1 MDMATMEREKLNQL
15 LLLRPK
21 LSQVTFTTAT
31 PTDMVMD
38 MVDMVIMDMATM
50 AREKLNQLLSLSQ
63 DIFIM
68 ATPTDMVMDMVDT
81 VIMDMAT
88 MEREKLNQLLLLRPK
103 LSQVTFTTATPTDM
117 VIMATMEREKLKL
130 PRDIFMVTMDMEDTD
145 THMVT
150 MAMDTMVK
158 QQLFF
163 LTV

>member
-1 MDMATMEREKLNQL
+1 MGRLMLSQVIFTTATPMDMVMDMVDMVIMAMATMERGKLNQL

-38 MVDMVIMDMATM
+38 MVDI
-50 AREKLNQLLSLSQ
+50 
-63 DIFIM
+63 
-68 ATPTDMVMDMVDT
+68 
-81 VIMDMAT
+81 
-88 MEREKLNQLLLLRPK
+88 
-103 LSQVTFTTATPTDM
+103 

-130 PRDIFMVTMDMEDTD
+130 PLDIIMVTMDMEDTD

-158 QQLFF
+158 QQLFIF
-163 LTV
+163 LTVSNIDWNLSESSQQKHTP

>member
-1 MDMATMEREKLNQL
+1 MVMDMVDMVIMAMATMEREKLNQL

-38 MVDMVIMDMATM
+38 MVDT
-50 AREKLNQLLSLSQ
+50 
-63 DIFIM
+63 
-68 ATPTDMVMDMVDT
+68 
-81 VIMDMAT
+81 
-88 MEREKLNQLLLLRPK
+88 
-103 LSQVTFTTATPTDM
+103 

-130 PRDIFMVTMDMEDTD
+130 PLDIIMVTMDMEDTD

-158 QQLFF
+158 QQLFIF
-163 LTV
+163 LTVSNIDWNLSESSQQKHTP